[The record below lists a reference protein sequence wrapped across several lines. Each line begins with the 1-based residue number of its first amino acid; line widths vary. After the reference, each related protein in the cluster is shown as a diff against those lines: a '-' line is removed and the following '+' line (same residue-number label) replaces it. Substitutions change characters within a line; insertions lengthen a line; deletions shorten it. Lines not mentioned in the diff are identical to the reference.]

1 MSNTHLTYYS
11 CSSVFP
17 THSCKLCILVLLV
30 QSAISNLVDRRK
42 LLVCSDQGQSI
53 CRFLVSLDVVHEVY
67 MGSCVC
73 VYVSKTGVSRI
84 ALHLTVVT

>member
-1 MSNTHLTYYS
+1 MLFRIPYA
-11 CSSVFP
+11 F
-17 THSCKLCILVLLV
+17 LQALILVLLV
-30 QSAISNLVDRRK
+30 QSAISNLVDRCK

-67 MGSCVC
+67 MGSCV
-73 VYVSKTGVSRI
+73 YVSKTGVSRI